1 MKICKFK
8 DFLKESVD
16 NKMKYYL
23 PTYEECREICDAN
36 DNFIFFESK
45 QKIQNFDV
53 SFFNNRLAM
62 PLNFEKPIEGK
73 DIVADE
79 LRRLAFVF
87 NKDGTIFNRYL
98 LLNKFWNLNQSQCSF
113 YSVVK
118 EFKIKN
124 VMDKIDGSVASFIKL
139 PNGNIVSRSKSSL
152 ATTQADGIQKI
163 YDTNENIKK
172 FVDYCY
178 NNGIAPIFEYISPS
192 NRIVLAYT
200 ETNLVLTKLRD
211 NNTGKY
217 LNINDYKDYLD
228 GINVAD
234 FETHYTLD
242 KLIELK
248 SVLKNK
254 EGWVVQFESGKMIKI
269 KTSWY
274 EELHHFVE
282 ATTRENLII
291 EMILKETIDDAMAML
306 NEDDLRRKR
315 ILEIDVA
322 LKNYFVEKT
331 KRIEELCKEF
341 KGNYKEYALKYRKD
355 PDFSVAINVIR
366 KGSDIIELLKNKI
379 LDNTKTLS
387 EAINFLKKLGC

>member
-1 MKICKFK
+1 M
-8 DFLKESVD
+8 
-16 NKMKYYL
+16 
-23 PTYEECREICDAN
+23 
-36 DNFIFFESK
+36 
-45 QKIQNFDV
+45 
-53 SFFNNRLAM
+53 
-62 PLNFEKPIEGK
+62 
-73 DIVADE
+73 
-79 LRRLAFVF
+79 
-87 NKDGTIFNRYL
+87 
-98 LLNKFWNLNQSQCSF
+98 
-113 YSVVK
+113 
-118 EFKIKN
+118 
-124 VMDKIDGSVASFIKL
+124 
-139 PNGNIVSRSKSSL
+139 
-152 ATTQADGIQKI
+152 
-163 YDTNENIKK
+163 
-172 FVDYCY
+172 
-178 NNGIAPIFEYISPS
+178 
-192 NRIVLAYT
+192 
-200 ETNLVLTKLRD
+200 
-211 NNTGKY
+211 
-217 LNINDYKDYLD
+217 
-228 GINVAD
+228 
-234 FETHYTLD
+234 
-242 KLIELK
+242 K